1 MLSTE
6 YHYAEY
12 HGSAEKDSQG
22 KTLQLTSVYFTEGK
36 KVL

>member
-6 YHYAEY
+6 YRYAEYRYAEY

-22 KTLQLTSVYFTEGK
+22 QTL
-36 KVL
+36 

>member
-6 YHYAEY
+6 YRYAEYRYAEYRYAEY

-22 KTLQLTSVYFTEGK
+22 HTL
-36 KVL
+36 